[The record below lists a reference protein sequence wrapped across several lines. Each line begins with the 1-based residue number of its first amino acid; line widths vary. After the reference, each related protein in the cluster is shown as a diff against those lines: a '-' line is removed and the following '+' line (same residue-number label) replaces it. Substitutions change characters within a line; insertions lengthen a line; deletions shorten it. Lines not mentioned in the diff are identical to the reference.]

1 MKRTRGTGECFLHFL
16 SILKC
21 PECFITE
28 NRRLKFLHLLYDIGV
43 IWRKTIKHAYSLFY
57 TLIKHE
63 ILLVVLCYTN
73 RDKVRGLM
81 GPLGSYAD
89 LAFSILSPITQWSQA
104 AFVRK
109 RLYCRSVRRC
119 LFVRSDRL
127 TNMVTHS
134 LSMQSRDTC
143 VTTMSHVTLFLS
155 YMPATCFLIF
165 RIINNLK
172 TSIICE

>member
-1 MKRTRGTGECFLHFL
+1 VTIKILLESARVAKGLSVSRDEEKITSRFVKPTKTVYYTAIKHDASIWKHVTREMKRTRGTGECFLHFL

-89 LAFSILSPITQWSQA
+89 LAFSILSPITQWS
-104 AFVRK
+104 
-109 RLYCRSVRRC
+109 
-119 LFVRSDRL
+119 
-127 TNMVTHS
+127 
-134 LSMQSRDTC
+134 
-143 VTTMSHVTLFLS
+143 
-155 YMPATCFLIF
+155 
-165 RIINNLK
+165 
-172 TSIICE
+172 